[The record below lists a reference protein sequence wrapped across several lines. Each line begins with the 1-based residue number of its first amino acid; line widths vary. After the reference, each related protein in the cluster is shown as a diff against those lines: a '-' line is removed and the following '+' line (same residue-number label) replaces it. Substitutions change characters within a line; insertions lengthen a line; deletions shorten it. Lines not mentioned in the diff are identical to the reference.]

1 MRRVRIDTDVL
12 VIGGGTAGCF
22 AARTLGAHPEVDV
35 VVVDK
40 AGIERS
46 GCLAA
51 GVNAINAYI
60 TKGRTPEFYAD
71 YAMDDAGG
79 IARWDLLISMSERLN
94 DCAHA
99 LEDEG
104 LVYLR
109 NPDGSYAERG
119 TRNVKINGENIKPL
133 LARAAR
139 RQPNVQVL
147 EHVDVTDLL
156 VEDGKVAGAV
166 GFSATSDVACELHAR
181 AVIMSTGGASGLYRP
196 NNPGF
201 SRHKMWYCPFDTGA
215 GYAMGLAAGAE
226 MTTFEMRF
234 IALRC
239 KDTIAPTGTIAQGVH
254 ALQVN
259 ALGEVYENK
268 YGLRTSERVWGTVEE
283 TLQGRGPCV
292 LRTKGIGKE
301 AERELYHAYLNMS
314 PAQTLRWMEAGT
326 GPDEVDVEIEGT
338 EPYVVGGHTASG
350 YWIDE
355 SRATTLPGLFAAG
368 DVAGGAPQKYVT
380 GALAEGQIAAESALA
395 YLEAHAAK
403 REPAGDDALSPQA
416 DHIVCGYEYHLAG
429 GDPAVA
435 ALFDADQLEEAMQ
448 TAMDRYAGGIS
459 SGYRYTEAGLAQAK
473 HQTESLGPLVDGL
486 GAKDTDDLLRIY
498 ELRERLVVCRTL
510 IAHLGARRETRWHAF
525 AENVDHPGTDQSFAC
540 YVNSRMR
547 DGHIET
553 FTRPLVKRGEH
564 LEHFDR

>member
-139 RQPNVQVL
+139 RQPNVRVL

-166 GFSATSDVACELHAR
+166 GFSVTSDVAYELHAR

-254 ALQVN
+254 APQVN

-314 PAQTLRWMEAGT
+314 PAQTLRWMEAGA

-395 YLEAHAAK
+395 YLEAHATK
-403 REPAGDDALSPQA
+403 REPAGDDALSPRA

-498 ELRERLVVCRTL
+498 ELRERLVVCRAL